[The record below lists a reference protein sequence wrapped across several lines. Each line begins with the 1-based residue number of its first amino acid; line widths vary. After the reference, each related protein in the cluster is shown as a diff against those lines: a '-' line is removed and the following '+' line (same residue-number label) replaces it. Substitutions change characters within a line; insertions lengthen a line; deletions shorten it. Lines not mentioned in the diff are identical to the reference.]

1 MLSWHFDALHQLL
14 KFMEVMLSPSLFSP
28 GKNPISVTG
37 QEAITMK
44 DHRALEDL
52 KIKYQAELE
61 RVESDLAQAC
71 AQAIALVKTSD
82 PDEIAKI
89 IATQEAEYQ
98 KKWDNFSQNVASV
111 KQEVEAINAKFTNT
125 PQATPKES
133 DVF

>member
-1 MLSWHFDALHQLL
+1 MLSWHFDVLYQML
-14 KFMEVMLSPSLFSP
+14 KFMEVILSPSLFSP
-28 GKNPISVTG
+28 IKNPISVNDG

-61 RVESDLAQAC
+61 RIESDLAQSC
-71 AQAIALVKTSD
+71 QQAITLVKTSD

-98 KKWDNFSQNVASV
+98 KKWTNFSQNVASV
-111 KQEVEAINAKFTNT
+111 KQEVEAINAKFS
-125 PQATPKES
+125 PQAMLTKDS
-133 DVF
+133 GVF